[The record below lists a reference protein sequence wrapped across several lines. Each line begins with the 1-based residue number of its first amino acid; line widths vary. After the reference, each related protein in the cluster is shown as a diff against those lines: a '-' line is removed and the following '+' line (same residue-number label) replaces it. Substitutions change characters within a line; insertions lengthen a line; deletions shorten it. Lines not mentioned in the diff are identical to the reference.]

1 MKLILFI
8 GGGEESLP
16 AINLAKKLNLKVAV
30 IDMDENCPCFAVS
43 DYKIICST
51 YDVDSCVYQ
60 AEKFHKNVYKISG
73 VICVAADVP
82 LSVASVA
89 DSLNLPGIPV
99 DAARITSDKLLMKD
113 KFKQNE
119 IAIPWYREI
128 FSHKEVHEIIHS
140 SVNDYVIKPV
150 DSRGARGVQKI
161 NSSSNLKEAYL
172 EAKKN
177 SPTHRVMLEK
187 YISGPQLSTESLII
201 DSKSHTIGLSD
212 RNYDLLDKYS
222 PFIIEDG
229 GDLPASLNDIQKKN
243 VNIIIDKVAKSL
255 NVKNGVIKGDIVFE
269 SDSDD
274 PIIIE
279 VATRLS
285 GGYFCSHEIPLST
298 GVDFLGAAIKLAIG
312 DKININS
319 IYPTENNFV
328 SQRYLFA
335 EEGVVKTIPDIEE
348 IKKMEGIKL
357 AVLRAKIGDKIYSA
371 KSHPG
376 RAGLVIATGKS
387 RHNAITNASNAI
399 NRMQKNLLTSR
410 K

>member
-1 MKLILFI
+1 MQSF
-8 GGGEESLP
+8 
-16 AINLAKKLNLKVAV
+16 
-30 IDMDENCPCFAVS
+30 
-43 DYKIICST
+43 
-51 YDVDSCVYQ
+51 
-60 AEKFHKNVYKISG
+60 SG
-73 VICVAADVP
+73 A
-82 LSVASVA
+82 
-89 DSLNLPGIPV
+89 G
-99 DAARITSDKLLMKD
+99 
-113 KFKQNE
+113 
-119 IAIPWYREI
+119 
-128 FSHKEVHEIIHS
+128 
-140 SVNDYVIKPV
+140 
-150 DSRGARGVQKI
+150 
-161 NSSSNLKEAYL
+161 SSNLKEAYL

-177 SPTHRVMLEK
+177 SPTYRVMLEK

-201 DSKSHTIGLSD
+201 DSKSYTIGLSD
-212 RNYDLLDKYS
+212 RNYDLLDTYS
-222 PFIIEDG
+222 PFIIENG
-229 GDLPASLNDIQKKN
+229 GDLPASLNDIQKKK

-255 NVKNGVIKGDIVFE
+255 NIKNGVIKGDIVFE
-269 SDSDD
+269 PDSDD

-387 RHNAITNASNAI
+387 RNNAIINASNAI